1 MACVAWT
8 EKEHGDAKIPPA
20 VSLQCVLVPV
30 RPSAVRRRGVVE
42 GDGPAVG
49 FLEWPPVA
57 PGAVVDGV
65 PQQPDLAPRHPPCLV
80 RHYPRHALRAGRCRE
95 GARVLVVGRA
105 PAHRPPRVH
114 LLVDELLVVLPPR
127 DPPDVPLQPVNG
139 PVRTPPRDPVEL
151 RDHGVPVGVALVHH
165 LQLQG
170 VPAPVD
176 GVLARRVPV
185 HLPEPVRHAVDHHAA
200 GVAVEP

>member
-57 PGAVVDGV
+57 PGALRSESHTCFVRPCKSTTSCNSMTQRNGGGGT
-65 PQQPDLAPRHPPCLV
+65 APHGTADRRPRWMTEGCL
-80 RHYPRHALRAGRCRE
+80 RRGRRS
-95 GARVLVVGRA
+95 
-105 PAHRPPRVH
+105 
-114 LLVDELLVVLPPR
+114 
-127 DPPDVPLQPVNG
+127 
-139 PVRTPPRDPVEL
+139 
-151 RDHGVPVGVALVHH
+151 
-165 LQLQG
+165 
-170 VPAPVD
+170 
-176 GVLARRVPV
+176 
-185 HLPEPVRHAVDHHAA
+185 AA
-200 GVAVEP
+200 A